1 MGKKKP
7 LKIIG
12 TDINA
17 DKLFYFSHNGPE
29 AIYKL
34 NGKNDET
41 PEFVSI
47 REDVMLRA
55 AKELDTHALRL
66 WLTFLSYNQGIEF
79 RPAYGYLLE
88 ELSENKVFAAKENP
102 SFDVNK
108 KRLAESFGVS
118 PTSVK
123 RGLDELVDKGYLR
136 ITKKGRYKLQNPFT
150 AESDDEADESVPFP
164 FDL

>member
-12 TDINA
+12 TDINT
-17 DKLFYFSHNGPE
+17 DKLFYFDHNGPE
-29 AIYKL
+29 EIYQFSDK
-34 NGKNDET
+34 EAEV
-41 PEFVSI
+41 PVFVSI

-66 WLTFLSYNQGIEF
+66 WLTFLSYNHGIRL
-79 RPAYGYLLE
+79 RPAFGYLLE
-88 ELSENKVFAAKENP
+88 ELSENKVFATKENP